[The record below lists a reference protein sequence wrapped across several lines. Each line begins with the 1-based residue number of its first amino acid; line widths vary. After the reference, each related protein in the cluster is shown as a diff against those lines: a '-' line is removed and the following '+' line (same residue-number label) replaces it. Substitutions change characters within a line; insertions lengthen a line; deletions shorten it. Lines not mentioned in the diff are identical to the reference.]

1 MNNDERRGNFRLDYQ
16 DSHEAIQARKKQPN
30 STRPPIRG
38 NYRVDS
44 QGNPILPKRSQLTNQ
59 EDLEQDYFSR
69 NQTEMNEQRKDQDYA
84 KQVIQPIQPGSTQT
98 SQRVYHMDDYIRR
111 ESDLSGRMRQP
122 NRKNYVPPQQHSQT
136 RQTSRSNRY
145 ASVNQPS
152 SRGNY
157 SQENI
162 RRNKSPNW
170 YYNLQRNYTARGLN
184 KPKATLP
191 KGRTVLFAVFALL
204 YLTMLITGWQLMPF
218 NKVNQLTVSGTE
230 LVPESFIKGSS
241 RIYSYDEVDE
251 VMSQRQAIEAK
262 IKKEN
267 PLVESIVFNRPNW
280 KELEIVVVEHDVVG
294 FVNQEG
300 YHPVLNNGEV
310 LNISNNQELASIAS
324 DALPE
329 LVGFDT
335 SGKLTEIAQ
344 GLRQIDPE
352 ILAMMETIEYVED
365 PNKPNAIE
373 VQMKDGNMIKAII
386 STFAQKVQYYPD
398 ILSQLEGQVGVIN
411 FEVGAYFTPEA
422 ANANSIKLDNN

>member
-1 MNNDERRGNFRLDYQ
+1 MNNNERRGNFRLDYQ
-16 DSHEAIQARKKQPN
+16 NSHETIQSRKKQPE
-30 STRPPIRG
+30 STKQPIKG
-38 NYRVDS
+38 NYRIDS

-59 EDLEQDYFSR
+59 EELEQDYFSR
-69 NQTEMNEQRKDQDYA
+69 NQAEMNEQRKDQEYTQ
-84 KQVIQPIQPGSTQT
+84 QVIQPIQPGSSQP

-111 ESDLSGRMRQP
+111 ESEINGRMRQP
-122 NRKNYVPPQQHSQT
+122 NRKNYVPPQHYSQT
-136 RQTSRSNRY
+136 RQASRSDRY
-145 ASVNQPS
+145 ASANQPS
-152 SRGNY
+152 IRRNY

-162 RRNKSPNW
+162 GSNKSSNW
-170 YYNLQRNYTARGLN
+170 YYNLQRNFSERGLN

-218 NKVNQLTVSGTE
+218 NKVNQLTVTGTE

-267 PLVESIVFNRPNW
+267 PLVESIVFNRPDW

-294 FVNQEG
+294 FVNQDG

-310 LNISNNQELASIAS
+310 LNVSSNQELASIAS

-329 LVGFDT
+329 LVDFDT

-344 GLRQIDPE
+344 GLRQIEPE
-352 ILAMMETIEYVED
+352 ILAMMESVVYVED

-411 FEVGAYFTPEA
+411 FEVGAYFTPGV